1 LAGTATLP
9 AGGQLARPERAR
21 IELAAG
27 RTAHLP
33 GEEARLV
40 ARVTVDEG
48 WHIQAHRPTFDYLI
62 PTRLALDLPPGWEE
76 PEVRYPEP
84 KLWRFAF
91 EETPLAVYEG
101 EVWIEARV
109 ALPADL
115 PLGTAQIGA
124 RLEYQA
130 CDDRQCL
137 PPTEATA
144 SLELAVGP
152 GGVEVD
158 LGQVAPPSAKPEG
171 GRGPGSVWG
180 ALGMLL
186 AGLAGGLIL
195 NAMPCVL
202 PVLSLKAFG
211 LVKAAGRSRRSVTIA
226 ALATSAGILVS
237 FWALAAAA
245 VAARAAGA
253 AVGWGVQFQEPG
265 FVAFLLAVVALF
277 SLNLWG
283 LFEVPLP
290 RRLAA
295 VADASGEGVAG
306 HFVSGLF
313 ATLMATPC
321 SAPFLGTA
329 ISFALGQP
337 ALWVMAIFTAVG
349 TGMALPYLLL
359 AAAPGSAR
367 FLPRPGAWMDTL
379 KGLMGFLLAG
389 AAVWLLYVLT
399 AQISAERLLAV
410 ELVLLA
416 LGLAAWLHHRARPEG
431 RGRRLAAVG
440 MVAATLGLVVLAA
453 TAAPPSS
460 PVASTAAPAAGR
472 IAWQPFD
479 RATAEGL
486 AAEGRLV
493 FVDVTADWCLT
504 CKVNERLVL
513 DTAEVADA
521 FERHGVVPMKADWTN
536 RNPEIGAFLAEHGRY
551 GIPFY
556 LLYRPGRPP
565 HVFGELLTRDGV
577 AAVLAE
583 SAPR

>member
-1 LAGTATLP
+1 MRPLPRAPIALLLALGLAGLDPLP
-9 AGGQLARPERAR
+9 ASGQLARPERAR
-21 IELAAG
+21 LELAAG

-40 ARVTVDEG
+40 ARGTIDEG

-76 PEVRYPEP
+76 REVRYPEP

-101 EVWIEARV
+101 EVRIEAVV

-115 PLGTAQIGA
+115 PHGTARIGA

-144 SLELAVGP
+144 SLELAIGP
-152 GGVEVD
+152 GGTEVD
-158 LGQVAPPSAKPEG
+158 LGEVAPARAEG
-171 GRGPGSVWG
+171 SRTGPGSIWG

-211 LVKAAGRSRRSVTIA
+211 LVQAAGRSRRSVTVA
-226 ALATSAGILVS
+226 GLATSAGILVS

-295 VADASGEGVAG
+295 VADAGGEGVAG
-306 HFVSGLF
+306 HFASGLF

-399 AQISAERLLAV
+399 AQISAERLLVV

-416 LGLAAWLHHRARPEG
+416 LGLAAWLHHRARREG

-440 MVAATLGLVVLAA
+440 MLAATLGLIVLAA
-453 TAAPPSS
+453 TAAPVSS
-460 PVASTAAPAAGR
+460 PAAGAAAPAAGR

-479 RATAEGL
+479 RAAAEGL

-493 FVDVTADWCLT
+493 FVNVTADWCLT

-513 DTAEVADA
+513 NTAEVAAA

-536 RNPEIGAFLAEHGRY
+536 RNPEIGAYLAEHGRH

-556 LLYRPGRPP
+556 
-565 HVFGELLTRDGV
+565 
-577 AAVLAE
+577 VL
-583 SAPR
+583 

>member
-1 LAGTATLP
+1 
-9 AGGQLARPERAR
+9 
-21 IELAAG
+21 
-27 RTAHLP
+27 
-33 GEEARLV
+33 
-40 ARVTVDEG
+40 
-48 WHIQAHRPTFDYLI
+48 
-62 PTRLALDLPPGWEE
+62 
-76 PEVRYPEP
+76 
-84 KLWRFAF
+84 
-91 EETPLAVYEG
+91 
-101 EVWIEARV
+101 
-109 ALPADL
+109 
-115 PLGTAQIGA
+115 
-124 RLEYQA
+124 
-130 CDDRQCL
+130 
-137 PPTEATA
+137 
-144 SLELAVGP
+144 
-152 GGVEVD
+152 
-158 LGQVAPPSAKPEG
+158 
-171 GRGPGSVWG
+171 
-180 ALGMLL
+180 MLL

-211 LVKAAGRSRRSVTIA
+211 LVKAAGKSRRSVTLA
-226 ALATSAGILVS
+226 GLATSAGILVS

-245 VAARAAGA
+245 VIARTAGA

-295 VADASGEGVAG
+295 VADAGGEGGAG

-329 ISFALGQP
+329 VSFALGQP
-337 ALWVMAIFTAVG
+337 ALWVFGIFTAVG

-399 AQISAERLLAV
+399 NQISAERLLVV

-416 LGLAAWLHHRARPEG
+416 LGLAAWLHHRSRPEG
-431 RGRRLAAVG
+431 RGRRLAAIG
-440 MVAATLGLVVLAA
+440 MLAATLGLIAVATTAPAA
-453 TAAPPSS
+453 IPAK
-460 PVASTAAPAAGR
+460 APAAGEAGAG

-479 RATAEGL
+479 RAEAEAL

-504 CKVNERLVL
+504 CKVNERMVL
-513 DTAEVADA
+513 GTAEIAAGFARYEVI
-521 FERHGVVPMKADWTN
+521 PMKADWTT
-536 RNPEIGAFLAEHGRY
+536 RNPAIGDFLAEHGRY

-556 LLYRPGRPP
+556 LLYRPGREP
-565 HVFGELLTRDGV
+565 HVFGELLTREGV
-577 AAVLAE
+577 LAVLAD
-583 SAPR
+583 AATR